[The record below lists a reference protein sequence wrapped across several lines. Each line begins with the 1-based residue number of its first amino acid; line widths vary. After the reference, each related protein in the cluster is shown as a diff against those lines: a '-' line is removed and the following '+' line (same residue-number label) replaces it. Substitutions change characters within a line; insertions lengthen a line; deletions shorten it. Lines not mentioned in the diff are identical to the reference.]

1 MRGLGVVIG
10 QLISGPWSLLKRKR
24 KLRWLLKVI
33 FLYTLTHSSNEEW
46 SHCWSLDHYGK
57 DLSYLR
63 HYLKLHHLSF
73 DEKQLLELL
82 QIVVDA
88 VEVIALVF
96 LNLLFQYHPSLSLMT
111 RSFFNIWTT
120 LTTICH
126 ELRSHGLRNLK
137 IWYQIWYR

>member
-24 KLRWLLKVI
+24 KRKIRWLLKVI

-88 VEVIALVF
+88 VEVIALAF
-96 LNLLFQYHPSLSLMT
+96 LNLLFQYHQASLSWRGVSSTFGPRWRRFAMNYEAMGYET
-111 RSFFNIWTT
+111 
-120 LTTICH
+120 
-126 ELRSHGLRNLK
+126 
-137 IWYQIWYR
+137 